1 LPRLYRQALLG
12 LAISKS
18 LGEAMGAHLEVESE
32 PGHGSLFRLDLEF
45 PVMWI
50 GSVPERP
57 LPRKI
62 TDYTGE
68 RKTVLVVDDVSHNR
82 SMLVRLLEPLGFQIV
97 EATDGATSIEQ
108 ARAARPDLVLMDHI
122 LPGMTG
128 VEAAQAI
135 RQSPEQEKPV
145 SSSCRRTRR
154 SAIIWGRSATR
165 S

>member
-1 LPRLYRQALLG
+1 
-12 LAISKS
+12 
-18 LGEAMGAHLEVESE
+18 MGAHLEVESE
-32 PGHGSLFRLDLEF
+32 LGQGSLFHLDLEF

-50 GSVPERP
+50 GSMPERP
-57 LPRKI
+57 PRRKV
-62 TDYTGE
+62 TGYVGD
-68 RKTVLVVDDVSHNR
+68 RKTVLVVDDVPHNR